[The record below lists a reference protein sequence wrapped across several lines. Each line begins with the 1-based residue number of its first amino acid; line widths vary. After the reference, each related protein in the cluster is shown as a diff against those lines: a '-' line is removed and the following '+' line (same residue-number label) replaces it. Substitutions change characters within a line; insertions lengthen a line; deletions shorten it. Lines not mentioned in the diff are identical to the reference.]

1 MAAGQLVRL
10 EEGVR
15 LLLDLTDAQLALP
28 TRPPRANAQVLAVAI
43 ELVLIGHFDTHRAAI
58 EAKLRARFDPGQ
70 VFDDAGR
77 SGPAAVTRYI
87 SNDIFVDGSARPPCI
102 SVSTWTVHEVARK
115 GSRTRLRSAGERS
128 TIPSSRAL
136 RLRASNASTQL
147 FGKGDHDALWAAD
160 VAESVLILV
169 LHHLADEFAAVGQ

>member
-58 EAKLRARFDPGQ
+58 EAKLRG
-70 VFDDAGR
+70 
-77 SGPAAVTRYI
+77 
-87 SNDIFVDGSARPPCI
+87 
-102 SVSTWTVHEVARK
+102 
-115 GSRTRLRSAGERS
+115 
-128 TIPSSRAL
+128 
-136 RLRASNASTQL
+136 
-147 FGKGDHDALWAAD
+147 
-160 VAESVLILV
+160 
-169 LHHLADEFAAVGQ
+169 